1 MYARIQKTKLSLL
14 RSAHLFVPVGPECN
28 PYQDQ
33 GLHQGAADHTAPNTL
48 QPLYISS
55 SHRIKRLRRRRQS
68 DGEERHA
75 QRGGAYRCSEVKV
88 EA

>member
-14 RSAHLFVPVGPECN
+14 LSAHLFVPVGPECN

-48 QPLYISS
+48 QPLYPAAIVSDVED
-55 SHRIKRLRRRRQS
+55 KVTAKNATRR
-68 DGEERHA
+68 
-75 QRGGAYRCSEVKV
+75 EVVRTAAPRSK
-88 EA
+88 